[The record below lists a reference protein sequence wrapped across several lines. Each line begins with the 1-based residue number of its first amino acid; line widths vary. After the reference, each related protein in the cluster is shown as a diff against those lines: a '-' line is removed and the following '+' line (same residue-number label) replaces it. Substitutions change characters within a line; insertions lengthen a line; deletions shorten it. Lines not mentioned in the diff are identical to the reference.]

1 MNALIYQPGDL
12 GYRLPNP
19 FSNPYE
25 KRCLP
30 APVSYS
36 PLAEGQGA
44 GRGLGNGISGPKCH
58 RLREKVYQFFFHN
71 HNSLYH
77 SHRRVLRLNPN
88 PKVKRE
94 FLWAS
99 GLPGNPARTSFLLR
113 RYLQFFVKRCQLDPT
128 RFAELATQIN
138 EACHDLQ
145 IEIPSVRAFAGIEH
159 LEDLLKLLQ
168 SLMQK
173 QGAFQFE
180 LAVAAILQFAGLR
193 SLE

>member
-30 APVSYS
+30 APLSKS
-36 PLAEGQGA
+36 TSDEEPGES
-44 GRGLGNGISGPKCH
+44 RGLGNGISGPKCH

-71 HNSLYH
+71 HNSLYN
-77 SHRRVLRLNPN
+77 SHRRVLRVNPN

-94 FLWAS
+94 FLWAQT
-99 GLPGNPARTSFLLR
+99 LPGNPARTSFLLR
-113 RYLQFFVKRCQLDPT
+113 RYLQLFVKRCQVDPT
-128 RFAELATQIN
+128 RFEELASHLD
-138 EACHDLQ
+138 EACFDLQ
-145 IEIPSVRAFAGIEH
+145 IEIPSVRAFADIPH
-159 LEDLLKLLQ
+159 LEELLSLLH
-168 SLMQK
+168 SLLQK

-193 SLE
+193 ELD